1 VADITE
7 HGGNMRE
14 IKFRGKSIDTREWVY
29 GYYIKS
35 GPDFHG
41 GERHCIATPGTVA
54 DYAGLKFIQV
64 DPKTVGQFI
73 GIPDKNGRE
82 IYEGDIRGGY
92 YFCME
97 DKVEFLEVIK
107 SHLSPYIGYCY
118 YWESIRGC
126 GMPDFM
132 ETEIIGNIHENPELL
147 S

>member
-1 VADITE
+1 MADITE

-35 GPDFHG
+35 GPDYHG
-41 GERHCIATPGTVA
+41 GERHSIATPGTVA

-82 IYEGDIRGGY
+82 IYEGDSVYIDCSKECSR
-92 YFCME
+92 
-97 DKVEFLEVIK
+97 DVEGIVKYEFGSFNVDEEEINY
-107 SHLSPYIGYCY
+107 SFGDI
-118 YWESIRGC
+118 
-126 GMPDFM
+126 PD
-132 ETEIIGNIHENPELL
+132 EIYVTGNIHENPELL

>member
-1 VADITE
+1 
-7 HGGNMRE
+7 MRE

-64 DPKTVGQFI
+64 DPKTVGQFS
-73 GIPDKNGRE
+73 GVPDMNGRE
-82 IYEGDIRGGY
+82 IYEGDLIDGNLFDNRLPIRGVVVYDERHCFYALKNDAGHTAL
-92 YFCME
+92 FRIANML
-97 DKVEFLEVIK
+97 K
-107 SHLSPYIGYCY
+107 IG
-118 YWESIRGC
+118 
-126 GMPDFM
+126 
-132 ETEIIGNIHENPELL
+132 TIHENPEVL